1 MAGYGTRNWKWPVW
15 VCFGAE
21 GKGKLWLARGENE
34 TEGKSLESGRREC
47 WCCGRVSMGVSG

>member
-21 GKGKLWLARGENE
+21 GKGKLLAGEK
-34 TEGKSLESGRREC
+34 GKQNRREKAGIGEKGVLVLWSGVC
-47 WCCGRVSMGVSG
+47 GVSG

>member
-21 GKGKLWLARGENE
+21 GIGKLLAGERG
-34 TEGKSLESGRREC
+34 K
-47 WCCGRVSMGVSG
+47 